1 MEKWLQMVANRLRL
15 SAFRNSARVSARPGH
30 MGPHLLSLAMIAAVL
45 PRSLG
50 FGATTA
56 CVDDDAAVTLHAT
69 ELGVEVTT
77 CAEVRPWVG

>member
-1 MEKWLQMVANRLRL
+1 MY
-15 SAFRNSARVSARPGH
+15 